1 MINFIFVCLLNFIS
15 YNSKPQNQMC
25 RLKPKMILFC
35 FTKILNLAFYMTHT
49 LDSEVSLHYW
59 MLCPRVCH
67 LCFISP
73 KIKVGLRSCW
83 SYLRWHPWC
92 RVQTSCLKS
101 PLIPAIMPNRPQH
114 WYCCDAT
121 VYTFPPCSWASLLQF
136 YSF

>member
-1 MINFIFVCLLNFIS
+1 MD
-15 YNSKPQNQMC
+15 
-25 RLKPKMILFC
+25 LFC

-49 LDSEVSLHYW
+49 FDSEVSLHYW

-114 WYCCDAT
+114 WYYC
-121 VYTFPPCSWASLLQF
+121 VHLSSLCLPLTILQF
-136 YSF
+136 LSSTFQTNFPISSNIMEQGTM